1 MGESLGSLDRLGDTA
16 MDMAVRFA
24 PKVFAAAVILVA
36 GYLAGRWAGR
46 FIGRAVARFHLD
58 PPVRTLLQ
66 RIVHL
71 LVVGLFLI
79 VALQNL
85 GIELL
90 PLIAGLGVAG
100 AGIALAMQG
109 VLSNVAAGLTIIFT
123 RPFRVGEYISI
134 VGNEGEVLEVSLFN
148 TILGHAD
155 KSKVVIPNR
164 KIAGEILH
172 NYGNIRQLS
181 LEITIAYDADVR
193 AALAAMQEVLASSA
207 RVLKEPAAGTGVA
220 RFSDTGV
227 VLGAWPWVAA
237 SDYVEVPGE
246 LNQAILAALH
256 ARRIAIA
263 VPQREIRTVAT
274 AALRGEAAGRSAA

>member
-1 MGESLGSLDRLGDTA
+1 MGESLGTLDRLSDTA

-24 PKVFAAAVILVA
+24 PKVLAALVILVA

-46 FIGRAVARFHLD
+46 FVGRAVARLHLD

-66 RIVHL
+66 RVVHL
-71 LVVGLFLI
+71 LVIGLFLI

-193 AALAAMQEVLASSA
+193 AALAAVQEVVAGSA

-220 RFSDTGV
+220 RFSETGV

-237 SDYVEVPGE
+237 SDYVELPGE
-246 LNQAILAALH
+246 LNEAILASLH

-263 VPQREIRTVAT
+263 VPQREIRSVAT
-274 AALRGEAAGRSAA
+274 AGLRTDAAGRSAA